1 MEYRV
6 ESELLTW
13 GTVAPRAVIDPFA
26 FKMFFTT
33 MPSLHP
39 VAQSRARGTARSA
52 MLLLAASLISP
63 AAEPAATTRTEIA
76 SLQSFQP
83 HYPKRCHDPAARAPG
98 TSGLCLLASTFP
110 KAQGEFR
117 IRKVSAVRGQYELE
131 QPIPTNSRLSL
142 PPGEYEIFKTTG
154 IDSQNPAKV
163 SVKEGQFVHIRTIT
177 LGFRHYGASRVFK
190 LQRFQARSGTHNG
203 GCLAEYPAAGYRAY
217 LPGNFVVNFPPKG
230 ATANPLCEAGGTTFN
245 AVAGQGYRL
254 SRRRTAEQ
262 TLPAAH
268 VYAHPNGVSA
278 LTAVSPTMHGIVRM
292 GWLPAWRLHRHI
304 PNSYGIAHPA
314 LALYGPGNYTYIV
327 PFRFRQRHKV
337 CGVSLA
343 QGGLAK
349 ADLLTGCR
357 FRGGRLTAF
366 KVERGTYFSFHNL
379 FGLPGISAIALGD
392 GFKVENVNF
401 TLPWGH

>member
-1 MEYRV
+1 M
-6 ESELLTW
+6 
-13 GTVAPRAVIDPFA
+13 
-26 FKMFFTT
+26 T
-33 MPSLHP
+33 MPF
-39 VAQSRARGTARSA
+39 SRRTTRSRGRGSVTPAT
-52 MLLLAASLISP
+52 LLLAAMLMSP
-63 AAEPAATTRTEIA
+63 GAEPATTARTEIA

-83 HYPKRCHDPAARAPG
+83 QYPRRCHGPAARTPG
-98 TSGLCLLASTFP
+98 ASGICLLASLSP
-110 KAQGEFR
+110 KVRDEFR
-117 IRKVSAVRGQYELE
+117 VRQISAVRGQYGAP
-131 QPIPTNSRLSL
+131 QPLPTNSLLSL
-142 PPGEYEIFKTTG
+142 PPGQYEIFKATG

-163 SVKEGQFVHIRTIT
+163 TVNKGQFTTLRTIT

-217 LPGNFVVNFPPKG
+217 LPGNFVVNFPPRG
-230 ATANPLCEAGGTTFN
+230 ATTNPLCEAGGTTFN

-254 SRRRTAEQ
+254 SRRRMAEQ

-268 VYAHPNGVSA
+268 LYAHPNGVSA
-278 LTAVSPTMHGIVRM
+278 LTAVSPTLHGIVQM

-304 PNSYGIAHPA
+304 PNSYRIAHPA

-366 KVERGTYFSFHNL
+366 KVERGTYFTYHNL
-379 FGLPGISAIALGD
+379 SGLPGISAIALGD
-392 GFKVENVNF
+392 SFRVENVSF
-401 TLPWGH
+401 TRPRGH

>member
-1 MEYRV
+1 M
-6 ESELLTW
+6 
-13 GTVAPRAVIDPFA
+13 
-26 FKMFFTT
+26 T
-33 MPSLHP
+33 MPFP
-39 VAQSRARGTARSA
+39 RPATRSCGRVSVTPA
-52 MLLLAASLISP
+52 TLLLAATLMSP
-63 AAEPAATTRTEIA
+63 GAEPATTARTEIA

-83 HYPKRCHDPAARAPG
+83 HYLQRCHGPAARIPG
-98 TSGLCLLASTFP
+98 ASGICLLASLAP
-110 KAQGEFR
+110 KVRDEFQVR
-117 IRKVSAVRGQYELE
+117 EISAVRGQYGVA
-131 QPIPTNSRLSL
+131 QPLPANSRLSL
-142 PPGEYEIFKTTG
+142 PPGQYEIFKATG

-163 SVKEGQFVHIRTIT
+163 TVKPGQFTTLRTIT
-177 LGFRHYGASRVFK
+177 LGFRRYGASRAFK
-190 LQRFQARSGTHNG
+190 LQRFQAPSGTHNG

-217 LPGNFVVNFPPKG
+217 LPGNFVVNFPPRG
-230 ATANPLCEAGGTTFN
+230 STTNPLCEAGGTTFN

-254 SRRRTAEQ
+254 SRRRMAEQ

-268 VYAHPNGVSA
+268 RYVHPNGVSV
-278 LTAVSPTMHGIVRM
+278 LTAVSPTLHGIVQM

-304 PNSYGIAHPA
+304 PNSYRTAHPA

-366 KVERGTYFSFHNL
+366 KVERGTYFTYHNL
-379 FGLPGISAIALGD
+379 SGLPGISAIALGD
-392 GFKVENVNF
+392 GFTVENVSF
-401 TLPWGH
+401 TLPWGK